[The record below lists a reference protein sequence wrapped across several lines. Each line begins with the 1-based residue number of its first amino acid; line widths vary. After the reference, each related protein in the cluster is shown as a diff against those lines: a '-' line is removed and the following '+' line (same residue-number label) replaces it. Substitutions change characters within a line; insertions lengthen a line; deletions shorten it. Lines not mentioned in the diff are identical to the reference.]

1 MRTRA
6 SLSRFRKNDDRVP
19 AQRSIQIT
27 GSGPV
32 RLESSGE
39 CVKMSIGL
47 HSALLFQHYLSMGSR
62 TEIAPRR
69 IPIQER
75 GEQRVAGLLEAA
87 AAIFAEVGYEAATM
101 RNIAVRA
108 GASIGSLYQ
117 FFPNKE
123 VVARAIKIQYC
134 QELKELW
141 ANLVAVSAKKPTL
154 GVIDEFLKVT
164 IKAIERNPAIIRLMD
179 APRSANPSP
188 DIKESLRE
196 QLVALFLA
204 RKPRLSRNK
213 AHRYAEITV
222 QMIRA
227 ILWLYLENEP
237 SEREALVSE
246 MKSALV
252 NYLTARLAQ

>member
-1 MRTRA
+1 
-6 SLSRFRKNDDRVP
+6 
-19 AQRSIQIT
+19 
-27 GSGPV
+27 
-32 RLESSGE
+32 
-39 CVKMSIGL
+39 MSIGL
-47 HSALLFQHYLSMGSR
+47 HFQILHEYSMSMGSQ

-101 RNIAVRA
+101 RDIAGRA

-123 VVARAIKIQYC
+123 VVARAIKTQYC
-134 QELKELW
+134 RELKELW
-141 ANLVAVSAKKPTL
+141 AGLVAVSAKTPTIQ
-154 GVIDEFLKVT
+154 VIDEFLNVT
-164 IKAIERNPAIIRLMD
+164 IKAIERHPAIIRLMD
-179 APRSANPSP
+179 APLSSNPSP

-204 RKPRLSRNK
+204 RKPRISRNK

-227 ILWLYLENEP
+227 ILWLYLENER

-252 NYLTARLAQ
+252 NYLTPRLT

>member
-1 MRTRA
+1 
-6 SLSRFRKNDDRVP
+6 
-19 AQRSIQIT
+19 
-27 GSGPV
+27 
-32 RLESSGE
+32 
-39 CVKMSIGL
+39 MSINL
-47 HSALLFQHYLSMGSR
+47 ITQFYMSMGSQP
-62 TEIAPRR
+62 EIAPRR

-101 RNIAVRA
+101 RDIAGRA

-123 VVARAIKIQYC
+123 VVARAIKTQYC
-134 QELKELW
+134 QELKERW
-141 ANLVAVSAKKPTL
+141 ASLVAVSAKTPTIRL
-154 GVIDEFLKVT
+154 IDEFLNVT
-164 IKAIERNPAIIRLMD
+164 IKAIEQHPAIIRLMD
-179 APRSANPSP
+179 APRSSNPSP

-196 QLVALFLA
+196 QLVALFLT
-204 RKPRLSRNK
+204 RNPRISQNK

-227 ILWLYLENEP
+227 MLWLYLENER

-252 NYLTARLAQ
+252 NYLTPRLT

>member
-1 MRTRA
+1 M
-6 SLSRFRKNDDRVP
+6 
-19 AQRSIQIT
+19 
-27 GSGPV
+27 
-32 RLESSGE
+32 
-39 CVKMSIGL
+39 
-47 HSALLFQHYLSMGSR
+47 
-62 TEIAPRR
+62 
-69 IPIQER
+69 
-75 GEQRVAGLLEAA
+75 AGLLEAA

-101 RNIAVRA
+101 RDIAGRA

-123 VVARAIKIQYC
+123 VVSRAIKTQYC

-141 ANLVAVSAKKPTL
+141 ANLVAVSARKPTIR
-154 GVIDEFLKVT
+154 VIDEFLNVT
-164 IKAIERNPAIIRLMD
+164 IKAIERHPAIIRLMD

-204 RKPRLSRNK
+204 RKPRISRNK

-227 ILWLYLENEP
+227 ILWLYLENER

-252 NYLTARLAQ
+252 NYLTPRLT

>member
-1 MRTRA
+1 
-6 SLSRFRKNDDRVP
+6 
-19 AQRSIQIT
+19 
-27 GSGPV
+27 
-32 RLESSGE
+32 
-39 CVKMSIGL
+39 MSIE
-47 HSALLFQHYLSMGSR
+47 SQ
-62 TEIAPRR
+62 TELAPRR

-75 GEQRVAGLLEAA
+75 GEKRVAQLLQAA
-87 AAIFAEVGYEAATM
+87 AAIFAEVGFDAATM
-101 RNIAVRA
+101 RDIAERA

-123 VVARAIKIQYC
+123 VVARAIKTQYC

-141 ANLVAVSAKKPTL
+141 ANLVAVSARKPTIR
-154 GVIDEFLKVT
+154 VIDEFLNVT
-164 IKAIERNPAIIRLMD
+164 IKAIERHPAIIRLMD

-204 RKPRLSRNK
+204 RKPRISRNK

-227 ILWLYLENEP
+227 ILWLYLENER

-252 NYLTARLAQ
+252 NYLTPRLT

>member
-1 MRTRA
+1 
-6 SLSRFRKNDDRVP
+6 
-19 AQRSIQIT
+19 
-27 GSGPV
+27 
-32 RLESSGE
+32 
-39 CVKMSIGL
+39 MSIGL
-47 HSALLFQHYLSMGSR
+47 HFSLLLQRYLSMGSQ

-75 GEQRVAGLLEAA
+75 GEQRVTELLEAA

-101 RNIAVRA
+101 RDIAGRA

-123 VVARAIKIQYC
+123 VVARAIKTQYC

-141 ANLVAVSAKKPTL
+141 ANLVAVSAKTPTIR
-154 GVIDEFLKVT
+154 VIDEFLNVT
-164 IKAIERNPAIIRLMD
+164 IKAIEQHPAIIRLMD

-196 QLVALFLA
+196 QLVALFLT
-204 RKPRLSRNK
+204 RKPRISQNK

-227 ILWLYLENEP
+227 MMWLYLENER

-252 NYLTARLAQ
+252 NYLTPRLT

>member
-1 MRTRA
+1 M
-6 SLSRFRKNDDRVP
+6 
-19 AQRSIQIT
+19 
-27 GSGPV
+27 
-32 RLESSGE
+32 
-39 CVKMSIGL
+39 
-47 HSALLFQHYLSMGSR
+47 SMGSQS
-62 TEIAPRR
+62 EIAPRR

-75 GEQRVAGLLEAA
+75 GEQRVAGLLDAA

-101 RNIAVRA
+101 RDIAARA

-123 VVARAIKIQYC
+123 VVARAIKTQYC

-141 ANLVAVSAKKPTL
+141 ANLVAMSAKRPTIR
-154 GVIDEFLKVT
+154 VIDEFVDVT
-164 IKAIERNPAIIRLMD
+164 IKTIEQHPAMIRLMD
-179 APRSANPSP
+179 APRSASPAP

-196 QLVALFLA
+196 QLVALFLT
-204 RKPRLSRNK
+204 RKPRISQNK

-227 ILWLYLENEP
+227 MLWLYLENER

-252 NYLTARLAQ
+252 NYLTPRLT